1 MPTAILLTP
10 PNFQNF
16 QRPFTDI
23 CFAKFFECAQN
34 WNLLINF
41 SVGQLLCCTI
51 SSNFKINLDPLVW
64 LLKGKIHAAALSGD
78 VYVLTETDAFSFS
91 SSFQRQ
97 HKQKLLTNRF
107 LKRSHWNQ

>member
-1 MPTAILLTP
+1 MPTTILLTP

-51 SSNFKINLDPLVW
+51 SSTFNIKLDLPVS
-64 LLKGKIHAAALSGD
+64 LLKGKVQAVALSGD
-78 VYVLTETDAFSFS
+78 VYLITDTQCTGADC
-91 SSFQRQ
+91 
-97 HKQKLLTNRF
+97 
-107 LKRSHWNQ
+107 